1 MEPCYQKIPDG
12 IPENTVY
19 KGILPSLECCM
30 RHRDDGFPEI
40 KEALDRFPNRV
51 TIRAFGSLIVETHLC
66 FPDR

>member
-40 KEALDRFPNRV
+40 KEALDRFPKRAIRV
-51 TIRAFGSLIVETHLC
+51 SYSGNPFV
-66 FPDR
+66 FPR